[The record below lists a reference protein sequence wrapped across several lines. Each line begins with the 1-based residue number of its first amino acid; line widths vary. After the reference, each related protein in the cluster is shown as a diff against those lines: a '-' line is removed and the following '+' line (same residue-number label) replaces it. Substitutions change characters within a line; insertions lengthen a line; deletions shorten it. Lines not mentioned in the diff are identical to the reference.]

1 MWPLKEALIGWLI
14 IQQLHSLVLLQCWP
28 LNVKPRNNK
37 PRSSGK
43 SNNSKFLLSPLTFF
57 SLLSTLAL
65 AGFGK
70 KWKTIPGPFKL
81 LMRGL

>member
-1 MWPLKEALIGWLI
+1 MAVERSTHWLVDHTTTTQPL
-14 IQQLHSLVLLQCWP
+14 LLQCWP
-28 LNVKPRNNK
+28 LNVKPCNDK

-43 SNNSKFLLSPLTFF
+43 SNTSRFLLSPLTFF